1 MAQFNVQK
9 VPLLFKKVEIPTNPT
24 VTEDI
29 NDEEI
34 EIANVFAEAEARI
47 AEKDSA
53 KQFLNRQFAF
63 VTGSAG
69 SGKTFLINDQN
80 LRDKSYIELGATTGI
95 AAINLDTKTINSIL
109 KYFDTDSLLE
119 SYIDQKLHWRLREIR
134 EEKRN
139 IGIEEVSMMDARA
152 LDILFDAI
160 HEINEDKNPK
170 KLGLHLIGDLLQLP
184 VISTKQKPA
193 EIVTKAKCWPY
204 FQQNTLRLTKIWRQ
218 DNPDFVNAIN
228 LVRSGDGKRAVELLK
243 ACGVNFIP
251 KIIDKFDGTTLIT
264 KNDQVDDYNS
274 KRLAEI
280 SSPIINSI
288 PVRRGE
294 QLSEWKNQVPNVM
307 RFKIGAFVMI
317 LSNDTP
323 NFNFVN
329 GDTGFIT
336 EYNQKDDY
344 FTVKLKRNDKEVKIS
359 RIMRKNL
366 VRKQPEQ
373 RHFSNHFTPYVDT
386 FTSKW
391 AIGDI
396 SYHPLRLAWATT
408 IHKSQGLSLDKV
420 QIDATNQFFGFPGMS
435 YVAISRC
442 RTPENLYIIGNEQN
456 LISKIKTNPDVRDYV

>member
-1 MAQFNVQK
+1 MGQFNLV
-9 VPLLFKKVEIPTNPT
+9 FKKVENIPKPN
-24 VTEDI
+24 I
-29 NDEEI
+29 FSSI
-34 EIANVFAEAEARI
+34 EV
-47 AEKDSA
+47 SA
-53 KQFLNRQFAF
+53 PKEQPDNIFDRQFIF

-69 SGKTFLINDQN
+69 SGKTHSIRERSLSDP
-80 LRDKSYIELGATTGI
+80 SYIELGATTGI
-95 AAINLDTKTINSIL
+95 ASINLDVKTINSIL

-184 VISTKQKPA
+184 VISTKLKPA

-218 DNPDFVNAIN
+218 DNPNFVNAIN

-274 KRLAEI
+274 KRLTEI
-280 SSPIINSI
+280 NSPIINSI

-294 QLSEWKNQVPNVM
+294 QLSEWRNQIPSVM

-323 NFNFVN
+323 DFNFVN
-329 GDTGFIT
+329 GDGGTILD
-336 EYNQKDDY
+336 YNQKEDY
-344 FTVKLKRNDKEVKIS
+344 FTIKLKRNDKEVKIS

-366 VRKQPEQ
+366 TRKQPEQ
-373 RHFSNHFTPYVDT
+373 RHFSNSFTPYVDS
-386 FTSKW
+386 FTKKW
-391 AIGDI
+391 VIGDI
-396 SYHPLRLAWATT
+396 LYHPLKLAWATSV
-408 IHKSQGLSLDKV
+408 HRSQGLSLDKV
-420 QIDATNQFFGFPGMS
+420 QVDATNQFFGFPGMS

-442 RTPENLYIIGNEQN
+442 RTPENLYIVGNEFN